1 MRPTGTKT
9 LYQITKL
16 MHGLPRKRPK
26 KAAKGLLKKVR
37 NAIAAHI
44 AKGNPAV
51 VKVLK
56 KVKAVVKSNP
66 SPAKK
71 NAFKKILKKVD
82 KMDKTASANT
92 AAVAKL
98 KKDAKAAKMAKLA
111 MTELQKTKAAALHE
125 SESMQ
130 KKLMKAKMQIQQ
142 LKRAQVQHASA
153 LPQKSNGLLQHTPKP
168 SAVQRSHM
176 TAAQRTALIVE
187 RAAAEAD
194 QKQAAEDTQQ
204 NVHRMSD

>member
-1 MRPTGTKT
+1 
-9 LYQITKL
+9 
-16 MHGLPRKRPK
+16 
-26 KAAKGLLKKVR
+26 
-37 NAIAAHI
+37 
-44 AKGNPAV
+44 
-51 VKVLK
+51 
-56 KVKAVVKSNP
+56 
-66 SPAKK
+66 
-71 NAFKKILKKVD
+71 
-82 KMDKTASANT
+82 MDKTALANT

-168 SAVQRSHM
+168 SAVQHSHM

>member
-1 MRPTGTKT
+1 MVKKAMDAPAKMLQLGKSFEDKIKKGVKRILASAHSLVAKREMRDESDRNKDP
-9 LYQITKL
+9 
-16 MHGLPRKRPK
+16 LPDHEIDAWAAPK
-26 KAAKGLLKKVR
+26 KAAKGLLKKVKK
-37 NAIAAHI
+37 AIAAHI
-44 AKGNPAV
+44 KKGNPAV

-71 NAFKKILKKVD
+71 DAVKKILKKVD
-82 KMDKTASANT
+82 KMDKTASANK

-142 LKRAQVQHASA
+142 LKRA
-153 LPQKSNGLLQHTPKP
+153 
-168 SAVQRSHM
+168 
-176 TAAQRTALIVE
+176 
-187 RAAAEAD
+187 
-194 QKQAAEDTQQ
+194 
-204 NVHRMSD
+204 

>member
-1 MRPTGTKT
+1 MG
-9 LYQITKL
+9 
-16 MHGLPRKRPK
+16 
-26 KAAKGLLKKVR
+26 GLLKKVK
-37 NAIAAHI
+37 NVIAAHI

-71 NAFKKILKKVD
+71 NAVKKILKKVD

-130 KKLMKAKMQIQQ
+130 KK
-142 LKRAQVQHASA
+142 
-153 LPQKSNGLLQHTPKP
+153 
-168 SAVQRSHM
+168 
-176 TAAQRTALIVE
+176 
-187 RAAAEAD
+187 AD
-194 QKQAAEDTQQ
+194 
-204 NVHRMSD
+204 